1 VSAEA
6 STGCVA
12 NFRIEYFRD
21 GVLIKALRSHRSRDE
36 AVEAARSGL
45 DAHNAQHAVVRDC
58 DAGNAEI
65 ARVTR

>member
-1 VSAEA
+1 VSAES

-21 GVLIKALRSHRSRDE
+21 GVLIKAIRSHRSRDE
-36 AVEAARSGL
+36 AVEAARAGL
-45 DAHNAQHAVVRDC
+45 VAHNAQHAVVRDC
-58 DAGNAEI
+58 DTSNAEI